1 MLSDRELEVLTLLKQ
16 YYYTDKGIAQHLN
29 ISKDTV
35 RKHFDNISSKL
46 NINDDNG
53 LKSRRLQLFDYTP

>member
-29 ISKDTV
+29 ISKKTV
-35 RKHFDNISSKL
+35 QKHFENISHKL
-46 NINDDNG
+46 NIDDENG
-53 LKSRRLQLFDYTP
+53 LKSKRLQLFDHTP